1 MNINNNSNN
10 VNPIILPRLIQKVTF
25 LNLSTKAKH
34 PAAFSIRLS
43 ANATVPLYYTTSSG
57 NSKKLLGF
65 RDPDTGLYITDKS
78 LHDENIAKTT
88 RAFANGTTHHGETSA
103 IGSLYRYIIKELKTQ
118 IDLKL
123 NELEA
128 RQKSNP
134 ANYDEI
140 FKPLDLIRG
149 ELYDALTDVH
159 GVMTN
164 LYSQIR
170 TIPDLDIP
178 ILNSRILYADDD
190 INDIDATKRL
200 PFKNPANQEL
210 TKAQKDIVEKFL
222 SVFFDD
228 ENLAVFSWMMGAVF
242 LNKPIYES
250 NISRFF
256 LLYSRNGGVGKSTI
270 MQLMT
275 DGLLTSDYSTLVPE
289 FDAYFVNGDKF
300 GSSTLPRK
308 RLVIY
313 DEAVFNGPL
322 DKENMHNFHGLN
334 ETSIKSFAT
343 TGNLNVEEKFKQQQ
357 IDKFY
362 NIHFILTNF
371 LPVIPENRSDLGRRF
386 LDCQL
391 KPTTMQEKAK
401 QLNDMTVMQMADY
414 VRKNGQAFINYFA
427 NEYLSDPKR
436 YDNYA
441 YSHTSTYDEEQDRLD
456 AQKRKQDEIITKLRN
471 LDCYSVL
478 TYIGKDTNADYV
490 SLISDIKHAVKPYLN
505 RIYDNQKTF
514 ATTNPE
520 FPNIH
525 YEFNTDLQ
533 KSFVYLNISKNA
545 FTSYKNGL
553 AMRTALL
560 NIYSRQKRFAQSTI
574 CLPLNSEIKR
584 IDDTSLDSIS
594 IPVSA
599 TKEAKLEQARKFV
612 SKQKDKLQKLDAFDL
627 LNKLSN
633 DLAIDVNA
641 LLDDCANAL
650 PTQDYLDRST
660 QTKVTY
666 TQKNQSI
673 IHYVVDKV
681 NNSAFLCLNTSKK
694 AFSNYENGNLIRD
707 VLLRIFPKEKQF
719 AQNIVKLP
727 IPDYNQFINSLTPQ
741 TDMDKSQSNTSTDNQ
756 DENANTPSVFDTA
769 NVSHTNYENLGIIN
783 VFDQLSATTHVD
795 FSNLLND
802 IKAYAPT
809 MKQLANNPVYQPK
822 NASQFVYELTDN
834 VLYIYVD
841 KQALNDYSNGAEMYN
856 VLSADIKTIN
866 KFDHEL
872 FVFRLN
878 DKQ

>member
-1 MNINNNSNN
+1 MEINNNSD
-10 VNPIILPRLIQKVTF
+10 NPIILPRLIQKVTF
-25 LNLSTKAKH
+25 LNLSTKAKQ

-43 ANATVPLYYTTSSG
+43 ANATVPLYYTASSG
-57 NSKKLLGF
+57 NSKRLIGF

-103 IGSLYRYIIKELKTQ
+103 IGRLYRYIIKELKTQ

-123 NELEA
+123 NELNA

-164 LYSQIR
+164 IYSQVR

-190 INDIDATKRL
+190 INHIDATKRL
-200 PFKNPANQEL
+200 QFKNPVNQKL
-210 TKAQKDIVEKFL
+210 TPEQKDLVEDFL

-228 ENLAVFSWMMGAVF
+228 ENLAVFSWMMGIVF
-242 LNKPIYES
+242 LNKPIYAS

-343 TGNLNVEEKFKQQQ
+343 TGNLNIEEKFKQQQ

-371 LPVIPENRSDLGRRF
+371 LPVIPENRRDLGRRF

-401 QLNDMTVMQMADY
+401 QLNDMTVMQMSDY
-414 VRKNGQAFINYFA
+414 VHKYGQAFINYFA
-427 NEYLSDPKR
+427 NEYSSDPKR
-436 YDNYA
+436 YDNYS
-441 YSHTSTYDEEQDRLD
+441 YSHTNTYDEEQDRLD
-456 AQKRKQDEIITKLRN
+456 AQKRKHDELIAKLRN

-478 TYIGKDTNADYV
+478 THIGTDTNADYT
-490 SLISDIKHAVKPYLN
+490 SLIRDIRSAVTPYLN
-505 RIYDNQKTF
+505 HIHNNKKTF
-514 ATTNPE
+514 TATNSK

-545 FTSYKNGL
+545 FTSYKKGL
-553 AMRTALL
+553 AMRTELL
-560 NIYSRQKRFAQSTI
+560 NIYPRQKRFAQSTI
-574 CLPLNSEIKR
+574 CLPLNNETNRS
-584 IDDTSLDSIS
+584 DDMSLNSI
-594 IPVSA
+594 A
-599 TKEAKLEQARKFV
+599 TPLSLIRDVKLEQAHELV

-633 DLAIDVNA
+633 ALQLDVND

-650 PTQDYLDRST
+650 PDDTKIKRST
-660 QTKVTY
+660 KQCVTHTDKRY
-666 TQKNQSI
+666 PN
-673 IHYVVDKV
+673 IHYIIDTQGH
-681 NNSAFLCLNTSKK
+681 SSFLCLQTSKST
-694 AFSNYENGNLIRD
+694 FSNYKSGLIVRD
-707 VLLRIFPKEKQF
+707 VLSLLYPKIKKF
-719 AQNIVKLP
+719 AQNVVKLP
-727 IPDYNQFINSLTPQ
+727 IHDYNQFVNCITSVQSQ
-741 TDMDKSQSNTSTDNQ
+741 TASTDLNTQSNDSTADI
-756 DENANTPSVFDTA
+756 NTPSVFDA
-769 NVSHTNYENLGIIN
+769 PKSKANYENMGIIN
-783 VFDQLSATTHVD
+783 VFDQLSTTTHVD
-795 FSNLLND
+795 FSALLKD

-809 MKQLANNPVYQPK
+809 MKQLAHNPVYQPK
-822 NASQFVYELTDN
+822 QASQFIYELTDEG
-834 VLYIYVD
+834 LYIYID
-841 KQALNDYSNGAEMYN
+841 TQALNNYNNGADMYN
-856 VLSADIKTIN
+856 VLSDNIQIIN
-866 KFDHEL
+866 KFGHNL